1 MESEAVK
8 SVAINESDNVLMKF
22 ECLLRDAGQH
32 YAGWYTLPE
41 PPRLRNNDPTE
52 DSSSTG
58 AFPDNR

>member
-22 ECLLRDAGQH
+22 ECLLRDAGHH

-41 PPRLRNNDPTE
+41 PPRLRSNDPTE
-52 DSSSTG
+52 DSTG

>member
-1 MESEAVK
+1 MELEAVK

-22 ECLLRDAGQH
+22 ECVLRDAGHH

-41 PPRLRNNDPTE
+41 PPPRLRNNDPTE
-52 DSSSTG
+52 DSTG